1 MLCPKCG
8 RAMKNVKHFEKNRS
22 YQYNQCACTFKTH
35 QKRIHFD
42 EVETNQ
48 NYKGGSI

>member
-8 RAMKNVKHFEKNRS
+8 RKMTNVKHFEKERR
-22 YQYNQCACTFKTH
+22 YQYNQCECTFKTH

-42 EVETNQ
+42 EMETNQ
-48 NYKGGSI
+48 NYTHKK